1 MISLTR
7 ARTSMLGRSTMR
19 VLLDRFGVEGAL
31 AAYNAGEGSVRKF
44 RGIPP
49 YPETRS
55 YVTRILRIVSDYNDE

>member
-1 MISLTR
+1 
-7 ARTSMLGRSTMR
+7 MR

-49 YPETRS
+49 YPETHS